1 MSSDPNASATEPS
14 VPLRLSFVTTA
25 QASADAHALARPR
38 LNAFDRSA
46 DIVASLV
53 GLFTI
58 VVGVAWSSVAMCA
71 VGVVLL
77 VVATLSIIGTRSH
90 PFQRWVISRRFGS
103 MLGQRT
109 DVTVDERGLGLSN
122 SLATMLIPWS
132 AITTVRSTPRTV
144 AFFRGPHLVGYIPAS
159 AFASPRAQ
167 AATASFSALRIETA
181 AGNST

>member
-1 MSSDPNASATEPS
+1 MSSDPNVSATEPS
-14 VPLRLSFVTTA
+14 MPLRLSFVTTA

-46 DIVASLV
+46 DIVACLV
-53 GLFTI
+53 GLLTI
-58 VVGVAWSSVAMCA
+58 VMGVAWSSVAMCA

-77 VVATLSIIGTRSH
+77 VVATLSVIGTRSH

-103 MLGQRT
+103 VLGQGT

-122 SLATMLIPWS
+122 SLATMFMPWS

-144 AFFRGPHLVGYIPAS
+144 VFFRGPLLVGYIPAS
-159 AFASPRAQ
+159 AFESRRAQ
-167 AATASFSALRIETA
+167 ASAAAFAAAHIEAASR
-181 AGNST
+181 NST